1 MSNSNNTN
9 TNSTS
14 TNAHLAQIMARL
26 AQAGD
31 MDDEPQSACSV
42 FAMLERAGSQ
52 ATNSAMP
59 ASALLALSPRERE
72 GSAVT
77 FAANSRFAPVT
88 PSSQPHVPTIAKR
101 PNSSAVTESLSNPPS
116 LLQDSTPPP
125 APAHIPVLDPPLSG
139 MSLDE
144 GKIENIMNEILH
156 VSNTSAII
164 AADTGSQQQQQPPS
178 TNTTFL
184 ASQKGVETSS
194 AAVTYTTSEH
204 AKTSVNQTVSTTHVD
219 DSPSANGV
227 SDSAVFS
234 PAYQSMEIGSGL
246 ASINP
251 AKRVNGYTNPTVSAA
266 PVRTQ
271 TSSSQLASNVR
282 NFSTESERGFGYVSP
297 TGFSSRNGSFGHG
310 ESFSN
315 GGVGGW
321 SGNGSG
327 PTYSSSSSMSGKNVS
342 TKYPSNFDPNRR
354 RASGAKK
361 THIRLA
367 NTAVGLR
374 EVAKK
379 IGKRTLQ
386 WESPPKTIMV
396 VTKIHDPELVGATK
410 ELALWLV
417 NECQMTVL
425 VEERLRELPEFAAF
439 SDLDEYNIITEYGA
453 SPFVPTSGLTRTSV
467 TGNPPLNGNN
477 ATSISNIVAKPQH
490 QHVPPSPSGLLEP
503 NILFWS
509 PEDFQKPLVNDPL
522 SSKIDLIVTLGGD
535 GTVLFTAGLFSN
547 VKVPPIVPFD
557 LGSLGFLA
565 VFEFEKAKDTLRRIL
580 GVPEREGAPAGTSSL
595 EALMEAM
602 RKASPEER
610 TAIENQLKEMGLQTI
625 PRDPTGV
632 SNSTNSSVLSDPI
645 NAPVPVPPGG
655 GKLVAAAKPQEDKL
669 GFNVNMRLRLACTI
683 YKIHPETGSLL
694 PLPVMYHVLNE
705 LVVDRGPSANMSQLE
720 LFVDGAY
727 LTTSMADG
735 LVIATPTGSTAYS
748 VSTSFFEEVS
758 GSLCKNAHIHALNLE
773 KTKKL
778 SAGGSIVHPLV
789 PALLVTPI
797 CPHTLSFR
805 PMLLPESI
813 ELKVQVPPDARGA
826 AWVSFDGKSRIE
838 LTPGEEVR
846 VEVSR
851 FGVPTVCQRD
861 QVKKFALVDARAR
874 CTDTVL

>member
-101 PNSSAVTESLSNPPS
+101 PNSSAVTESLSNAPS
-116 LLQDSTPPP
+116 LLQDSTPP

-164 AADTGSQQQQQPPS
+164 AADTGIQQQQQPPS

-184 ASQKGVETSS
+184 ASQKGVEASS

-204 AKTSVNQTVSTTHVD
+204 AKTNVNQTVGTTHVD
-219 DSPSANGV
+219 DSPSVNGV

-453 SPFVPTSGLTRTSV
+453 SPFVATSGLTRTSV
-467 TGNPPLNGNN
+467 TGNPPLNGTN

-580 GVPEREGAPAGTSSL
+580 GVPEREGAPVGTSSL

-610 TAIENQLKEMGLQTI
+610 TVIENQLKEMGLQTI

-632 SNSTNSSVLSDPI
+632 SSSINSSVLSDPI

-655 GKLVAAAKPQEDKL
+655 GKLVAAAKPREDKL

-748 VSTSFFEEVS
+748 
-758 GSLCKNAHIHALNLE
+758 
-773 KTKKL
+773 L

-861 QVKKFALVDARAR
+861 QSKDWIESLRR
-874 CTDTVL
+874 CLHWNVRTKQKEFK

>member
-1 MSNSNNTN
+1 
-9 TNSTS
+9 
-14 TNAHLAQIMARL
+14 
-26 AQAGD
+26 
-31 MDDEPQSACSV
+31 
-42 FAMLERAGSQ
+42 
-52 ATNSAMP
+52 
-59 ASALLALSPRERE
+59 
-72 GSAVT
+72 
-77 FAANSRFAPVT
+77 
-88 PSSQPHVPTIAKR
+88 
-101 PNSSAVTESLSNPPS
+101 
-116 LLQDSTPPP
+116 
-125 APAHIPVLDPPLSG
+125 
-139 MSLDE
+139 
-144 GKIENIMNEILH
+144 
-156 VSNTSAII
+156 
-164 AADTGSQQQQQPPS
+164 
-178 TNTTFL
+178 
-184 ASQKGVETSS
+184 
-194 AAVTYTTSEH
+194 
-204 AKTSVNQTVSTTHVD
+204 
-219 DSPSANGV
+219 
-227 SDSAVFS
+227 
-234 PAYQSMEIGSGL
+234 
-246 ASINP
+246 
-251 AKRVNGYTNPTVSAA
+251 
-266 PVRTQ
+266 
-271 TSSSQLASNVR
+271 
-282 NFSTESERGFGYVSP
+282 
-297 TGFSSRNGSFGHG
+297 
-310 ESFSN
+310 
-315 GGVGGW
+315 
-321 SGNGSG
+321 
-327 PTYSSSSSMSGKNVS
+327 MSGKNAS

-417 NECQMTVL
+417 NECQMTV
-425 VEERLRELPEFAAF
+425 
-439 SDLDEYNIITEYGA
+439 
-453 SPFVPTSGLTRTSV
+453 
-467 TGNPPLNGNN
+467 
-477 ATSISNIVAKPQH
+477 ISNIVAKPQH
-490 QHVPPSPSGLLEP
+490 QYVPPSPSGLLEP

-580 GVPEREGAPAGTSSL
+580 G
-595 EALMEAM
+595 
-602 RKASPEER
+602 
-610 TAIENQLKEMGLQTI
+610 
-625 PRDPTGV
+625 
-632 SNSTNSSVLSDPI
+632 
-645 NAPVPVPPGG
+645 
-655 GKLVAAAKPQEDKL
+655 DKL

-748 VSTSFFEEVS
+748 
-758 GSLCKNAHIHALNLE
+758 
-773 KTKKL
+773 L

-861 QVKKFALVDARAR
+861 QDWIESLRR
-874 CTDTVL
+874 CLHWNVRTKQKEFK

>member
-1 MSNSNNTN
+1 
-9 TNSTS
+9 
-14 TNAHLAQIMARL
+14 MARL

-72 GSAVT
+72 GSLVT
-77 FAANSRFAPVT
+77 FAANSRFAPIT
-88 PSSQPHVPTIAKR
+88 PSSLPQVPAMAKR

-116 LLQDSTPPP
+116 LLDSTLPPT
-125 APAHIPVLDPPLSG
+125 AAHIPVLDPPLSG

-156 VSNTSAII
+156 ASNTSSII
-164 AADTGSQQQQQPPS
+164 AADSGNQQQLSS
-178 TNTTFL
+178 TDTTFL
-184 ASQKGVETSS
+184 ASQKRTETSS
-194 AAVTYTTSEH
+194 AAVTYTTAEN
-204 AKTSVNQTVSTTHVD
+204 AKMNGNQAFNTMHVEDSSSV
-219 DSPSANGV
+219 NGV
-227 SDSAVFS
+227 SESAAFS

-251 AKRVNGYTNPTVSAA
+251 AKRVNGYTNPTVSA
-266 PVRTQ
+266 RTQ

-282 NFSTESERGFGYVSP
+282 NYSTESESGFGYVSP
-297 TGFSSRNGSFGHG
+297 TGFGSRHGSFGHG
-310 ESFSN
+310 ESLPN
-315 GGVGGW
+315 GGAGGW
-321 SGNGSG
+321 NGNGSG
-327 PTYSSSSSMSGKNVS
+327 PTFSNSGMSGKNAS
-342 TKYPSNFDPNRR
+342 MKYPPNFDPNRR

-425 VEERLRELPEFAAF
+425 VEERLRDLPEFAPF
-439 SDLDEYNIITEYGA
+439 SDMDEYNIITEYGA
-453 SPFVPTSGLTRTSV
+453 SPCIATSGLTRTSV
-467 TGNPPLNGNN
+467 TGNPPLNGSN
-477 ATSISNIVAKPQH
+477 ATSISNVIAKPQH

-580 GVPEREGAPAGTSSL
+580 GVPDREGAPAGASSL

-602 RKASPEER
+602 RKATPDER
-610 TAIENQLKEMGLQTI
+610 IVIENQLKEMGLQAI
-625 PRDPTGV
+625 PRDL
-632 SNSTNSSVLSDPI
+632 SSSTDSSDLSDPI
-645 NAPVPVPPGG
+645 NPHVPVPPGG
-655 GKLVAAAKPQEDKL
+655 GKLVAAAKPREDKL

-683 YKIHPETGSLL
+683 YKIHPETGLL
-694 PLPVMYHVLNE
+694 QPLPVMYHVLNE

-748 VSTSFFEEVS
+748 
-758 GSLCKNAHIHALNLE
+758 
-773 KTKKL
+773 L

-851 FGVPTVCQRD
+851 YGVPTVCQRD
-861 QVKKFALVDARAR
+861 QSKDWIESLRR
-874 CTDTVL
+874 CLHWNVRTKQKEFK